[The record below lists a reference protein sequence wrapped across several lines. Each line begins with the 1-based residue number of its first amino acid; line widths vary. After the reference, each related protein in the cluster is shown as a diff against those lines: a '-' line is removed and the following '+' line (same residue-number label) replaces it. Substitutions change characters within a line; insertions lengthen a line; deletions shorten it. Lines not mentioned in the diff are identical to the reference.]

1 MILSSKINTLPAS
14 STEFYTLTVG
24 SFIMLTYALGGSIC
38 WCCHVIQYRW
48 RSHSMLQIS
57 VRFRWIVI
65 IVLGQ
70 SISSTMFCSC
80 IYCVTDNV
88 CSEPVFLLVIIES
101 TTYNAMERDYF
112 RRRWKVDQIDG
123 HRVATVF
130 ITANSGI
137 QQTYELL
144 RAEYKR
150 YAMLSAVVIAASD

>member
-1 MILSSKINTLPAS
+1 MYLLC
-14 STEFYTLTVG
+14 Y
-24 SFIMLTYALGGSIC
+24 
-38 WCCHVIQYRW
+38 
-48 RSHSMLQIS
+48 
-57 VRFRWIVI
+57 
-65 IVLGQ
+65 
-70 SISSTMFCSC
+70 
-80 IYCVTDNV
+80 TDNV

-112 RRRWKVDQIDG
+112 RSRWKVDQIDG
-123 HRVATVF
+123 HSVATVF

>member
-1 MILSSKINTLPAS
+1 MP
-14 STEFYTLTVG
+14 
-24 SFIMLTYALGGSIC
+24 
-38 WCCHVIQYRW
+38 
-48 RSHSMLQIS
+48 QIS
-57 VRFRWIVI
+57 VRFRLIVI

-70 SISSTMFCSC
+70 SISSTIFCSC

-88 CSEPVFLLVIIES
+88 CSEPVFLLVIVES

-112 RRRWKVDQIDG
+112 RRRWKVEQIDG

-144 RAEYKR
+144 RAEYQR
-150 YAMLSAVVIAASD
+150 YAVGSSSTTPIIE